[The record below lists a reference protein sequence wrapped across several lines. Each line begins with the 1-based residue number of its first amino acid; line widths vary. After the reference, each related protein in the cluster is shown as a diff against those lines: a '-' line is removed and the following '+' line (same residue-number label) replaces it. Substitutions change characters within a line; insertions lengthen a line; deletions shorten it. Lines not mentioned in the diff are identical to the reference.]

1 MDIHVDS
8 GRAPRV
14 VIISLMK
21 SGTHLL
27 QELMVALGYGMY
39 GAGVRLR
46 PEILPVLDLET
57 RWRIA
62 RIAYGK
68 DAVAALE
75 SADEAH
81 FVEATDRAWE
91 ALSWSW
97 HIRFDQPLTTWYTRA
112 MVDAGFVE
120 EVHRRA
126 VGTDF
131 SDTPSNV
138 CWVFNQFDIATLDG
152 HFLREWTETG
162 QPKIIYNYRDPR
174 DITLSMVNFLC
185 GKTGR
190 GFSNYNDFLVFSDI
204 LKGKATFGE
213 QLTYA
218 LTDPSFPPPQR
229 DMERMLWLLN
239 HPNVCK
245 TSFEDLVG
253 SRGGGS
259 DEVQAQTLARVI
271 DFLGAGGGTGAGGAG
286 SAGAGGSGQADPAEV
301 AKRLYNPEVF
311 SFYKGQIGGWRDAF
325 TDEHRRLAQER
336 FGGVLRQYGYE

>member
-1 MDIHVDS
+1 MGDPVDS

-14 VIISLMK
+14 IIVSLMK

-46 PEILPVLDLET
+46 PEILPVLDRET

-62 RIAYGK
+62 RIAY
-68 DAVAALE
+68 DEETAAALKD
-75 SADEAH
+75 ADEAQ
-81 FVEATDRAWE
+81 FIQATDKAWD

-97 HIRFDQPLTTWYTRA
+97 HIRLEQPLITWYTRS
-112 MVDAGFVE
+112 MVESGFIAD
-120 EVHRRA
+120 VHKRA

-131 SDTPSNV
+131 ADTPSNV
-138 CWVFNQFDIATLDG
+138 CWVFNQFDITKLDG
-152 HFLREWTETG
+152 HFLREWTQTG
-162 QPKIIYNYRDPR
+162 HPKIIFNYRDPR
-174 DITLSMVNFLC
+174 DMVLSMVNFLC

-204 LKGKATFGE
+204 LKGKESFEE

-218 LTDPSFPPPQR
+218 LTDPSFPLQQ
-229 DMERMLWLLN
+229 DMRRMLWLLN
-239 HPNVCK
+239 HPNVCQ

-253 SRGGGS
+253 PRGGGS
-259 DEVQAQTLARVI
+259 AEAQAQSLARI
-271 DFLGAGGGTGAGGAG
+271 LDFLGAD
-286 SAGAGGSGQADPAEV
+286 ADPAAV
-301 AKRLYNPEVF
+301 TAQLFNPEVF
-311 SFYKGQIGGWRDAF
+311 SFYKGQIGGWREAF

-336 FGGVLRQYGYE
+336 FGDVLRLYGYE

>member
-1 MDIHVDS
+1 MAS
-8 GRAPRV
+8 AKAPRV
-14 VIISLMK
+14 IIISIMK
-21 SGTHLL
+21 SGTHIL

-46 PEILPVLDLET
+46 PEILPVLDRET

-68 DAVAALE
+68 QAVAALE
-75 SADEAH
+75 DVAEGE
-81 FVEATDRAWE
+81 FVRATDRAWD

-112 MVDAGFVE
+112 MTEAGFVA

-131 SDTPSNV
+131 AQTPRDV
-138 CWVFNQFDIATLDG
+138 CWVFNQFDITKLDG

-162 QPKIIYNYRDPR
+162 EPRIIFNYRDPR
-174 DITLSMVNFLC
+174 DMTLSMVNFLC

-204 LKGKATFGE
+204 LKSKATFGE
-213 QLTYA
+213 QLSYA
-218 LTDPSFPPPQR
+218 LSDPYFPPAQR
-229 DMERMLWLLN
+229 DMSHLLWLLN

-245 TSFEDLVG
+245 TSFEELIG
-253 SRGGGS
+253 PRGGGS
-259 DEVQAQTLARVI
+259 AAAQTAALARI
-271 DFLGAGGGTGAGGAG
+271 LEFLGISDTSPADIAG
-286 SAGAGGSGQADPAEV
+286 
-301 AKRLYNPEVF
+301 RLFNPEVF
-311 SFYKGQIGGWRDAF
+311 SFYRGQIGGWRDAF
-325 TDEHRRLAQER
+325 TAEHQRLAQAR
-336 FGGVLRQYGYE
+336 FGDVLRLYGYE